1 MITNVSLSKLID
13 AKIQAIKLKYNNLAY
28 NFNTI
33 IKENQVSIKFNI
45 IGQSGNYFKTLKL

>member
-1 MITNVSLSKLID
+1 MTTSVSLSKLID
-13 AKIQAIKLKYNNLAY
+13 SKIASIKLKYNNLAY
-28 NFNTI
+28 NFSTV